1 MDGGRTA
8 RFWHLLTAAVGAF
21 GLVAQLV
28 LVIAGVS
35 VLVTEDPPGLG
46 ERLLHFGSYFTVQ
59 ANVVVLLAAVSLARD
74 PDRDGPGW
82 RVLRLAGL
90 VGITVTGV
98 VHWFWLRPLLDL
110 SGWSYATDKLL
121 HVVVPILAVLG
132 WLVLGPRPRISLR
145 VALLALI
152 WPVAWLAYTLLV
164 GAATR
169 WYPYPFLDVDERGA
183 GPVAVACVGIAVA
196 FFALAGLAALG
207 DRKLPA
213 RPSRSVSSAG

>member
-8 RFWHLLTAAVGAF
+8 RTWHLATAAVGAF
-21 GLVAQLV
+21 GLVTQLI
-28 LVIAGVS
+28 LVIVGAS

-46 ERLLHFGSYFTVQ
+46 ERLLRFVSYFTVQ
-59 ANVVVLLAAVSLARD
+59 ANLVIFMAVVGLARD
-74 PDRDGPGW
+74 SERDGAGW

-121 HVVVPILAVLG
+121 HVVVPIMAVLG
-132 WLVLGPRPRISLR
+132 WLLFGPRPRISLR
-145 VALLALI
+145 VVLLALI
-152 WPVAWLAYTLLV
+152 WPVAWLAYTLLM
-164 GAATR
+164 GAATG
-169 WYPYPFLDVDERGA
+169 WYPYPFVDVGTRGA
-183 GPVAVACVGIAVA
+183 GPVAVASVAIAVV

-207 DRKLPA
+207 DRKLPV
-213 RPSRSVSSAG
+213 RRTRSVSSAG